1 MNWQTFYF
9 AAFLFGFAMAAIS
22 LAAGAFHLPFGH
34 GIHLPHGGHAPH
46 VPPVPHVP
54 HVPHAPH
61 VPSPGTGTGA
71 PHAPGHSGVS
81 PFNFATAMA
90 FVAWFGGGGYLLS
103 RHTGLGSLVVLA
115 IATASGLA
123 GAGLVFA
130 FLTRVLLR
138 REAALDPADFAVVG
152 VLGRVTAG
160 IREGGTGEISYSQ
173 AGTRRSIGAR
183 RDGEGSIDRGCE
195 VVVTRYE
202 KGLAYVRPWDE
213 L

>member
-1 MNWQTFYF
+1 MNWHTFYL
-9 AAFLFGFAMAAIS
+9 AAFLLGFALAAIS
-22 LAAGAFHLPFGH
+22 LVAGTLHLPFGH
-34 GIHLPHGGHAPH
+34 GIHLPQGGHAPH
-46 VPPVPHVP
+46 VPLP
-54 HVPHAPH
+54 HVPHAP
-61 VPSPGTGTGA
+61 SPGTGAGPAHAAGHAGA
-71 PHAPGHSGVS
+71 GAGVA

-90 FVAWFGGGGYLLS
+90 FLAWFGGVGYLLS
-103 RHTGLGSLVVLA
+103 GHSALASLAVLA
-115 IATASGLA
+115 IATASGIV
-123 GAGLVFA
+123 GGGLVFA